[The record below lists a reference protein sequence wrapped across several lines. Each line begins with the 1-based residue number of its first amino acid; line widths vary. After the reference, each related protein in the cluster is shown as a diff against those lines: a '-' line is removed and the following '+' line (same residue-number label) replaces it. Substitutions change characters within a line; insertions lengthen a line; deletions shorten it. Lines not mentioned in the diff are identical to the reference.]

1 MSIVLVC
8 FSNAPKVS
16 DEAMRKDS
24 ELDKYLES
32 RVEGKKDAFFFF
44 FFFKKKQ
51 KYYSLFVKS
60 FKTSYRFWTKNPLF
74 RNEKGEN

>member
-44 FFFKKKQ
+44 FF
-51 KYYSLFVKS
+51 
-60 FKTSYRFWTKNPLF
+60 
-74 RNEKGEN
+74 